1 MDNKIIEIFLQ
12 SYEELNNLKGRSFE
26 FSNDIIQKLNKDNF
40 LNDISKYISED
51 FDDKDINVSINSIEH
66 ERYMVLYVI
75 MNMIK
80 DGEIELNLTDKADNK
95 NINYINKLI
104 ESLEN
109 KQ

>member
-1 MDNKIIEIFLQ
+1 MNNKIIKTFLQ
-12 SYEELNNLKGRSFE
+12 AYEELGNLKGRSFE

-51 FDDKDINVSINSIEH
+51 FDDKDINVSINPIEH

-80 DGEIELNLTDKADNK
+80 YGEIELTLTDKADNK